1 MNLKDVIGVESDCKG
16 KRLHLCVGFPASKA
30 WEILCPLN
38 AGGWTAAFVSLIF
51 TERKEK
57 QFSDQNL

>member
-1 MNLKDVIGVESDCKG
+1 M
-16 KRLHLCVGFPASKA
+16 GFPESKA
-30 WEILCPLN
+30 WEKLGPLS